1 MDVPPVEVR
10 AKLPRTVRVL
20 GLASL
25 LNDIASEM
33 IFPLLPKFLLVTLG
47 ASRTELGLIEGLADT
62 TASVLKLVSGHWSDR
77 LARRKQFVVAG
88 YSLAALSRPVLALCA
103 GAGQILA
110 LRLVDRF
117 GKGIR
122 TAPRDALLADSV
134 PAGERGRA
142 FGFHR
147 AMDHLGAAIGPLLAL
162 GYLSWA
168 APEGSS
174 NAQLEWALRSLF
186 GGALLPG
193 LAVVALVAWG
203 LREPPRPAHDAS
215 RALSAETSP
224 GSHAVPVDPALFTPP
239 FRRFLLSLGLFTL
252 GNSSDAFLLVRAG
265 EVGVPVAQLPLLW
278 CVFHIAK
285 TQGNLWAGRLVDRVG
300 PRPLITLGWLLYL
313 LVYLGFGWAQA
324 PWQVWGLF
332 LLYAGFYA
340 LTEPAE
346 KTLVTQLTPAEVRG
360 SAFGWFHGVIGL
372 AALPASLL
380 FGLLYDR
387 LGPTAAFGMGAGLA
401 LVALVVFRTIPP
413 PVEPRTPPAV

>member
-1 MDVPPVEVR
+1 MHNRPVDSPSR
-10 AKLPRTVRVL
+10 LPRTVRVL

-88 YSLAALSRPVLALCA
+88 YSLAALSRPVLGVCS

-203 LREPPRPAHDAS
+203 LREPPHPAHDAS
-215 RALSAETSP
+215 RVLSAETSP
-224 GSHAVPVDPALFTPP
+224 GSQAAPASPALFTPP

-413 PVEPRTPPAV
+413 PVELRTPPAV

>member
-1 MDVPPVEVR
+1 MDVPPAEVR

>member
-1 MDVPPVEVR
+1 
-10 AKLPRTVRVL
+10 
-20 GLASL
+20 
-25 LNDIASEM
+25 
-33 IFPLLPKFLLVTLG
+33 
-47 ASRTELGLIEGLADT
+47 
-62 TASVLKLVSGHWSDR
+62 
-77 LARRKQFVVAG
+77 
-88 YSLAALSRPVLALCA
+88 
-103 GAGQILA
+103 
-110 LRLVDRF
+110 
-117 GKGIR
+117 
-122 TAPRDALLADSV
+122 
-134 PAGERGRA
+134 
-142 FGFHR
+142 
-147 AMDHLGAAIGPLLAL
+147 
-162 GYLSWA
+162 
-168 APEGSS
+168 
-174 NAQLEWALRSLF
+174 LF
-186 GGALLPG
+186 GAALLPG

-203 LREPPRPAHDAS
+203 LREPPHPAHDAS
-215 RALSAETSP
+215 RVLSAETSP
-224 GSHAVPVDPALFTPP
+224 GSQAAPASPALFTPP